1 MQKCGISKTY
11 VAMLKEVNQKL
22 KMMTSVSFKPYNNT
36 LLYNFTIQNVFKSF
50 EMSSQK
56 KSHSKYLTNAWESF
70 IFLGKLHWYP
80 WSTAKLDL
88 LNPILKKWHFVPYD

>member
-56 KSHSKYLTNAWESF
+56 KVIRNISLMLEN
-70 IFLGKLHWYP
+70 
-80 WSTAKLDL
+80 L
-88 LNPILKKWHFVPYD
+88 LYFWVNYIDTLEVQLN